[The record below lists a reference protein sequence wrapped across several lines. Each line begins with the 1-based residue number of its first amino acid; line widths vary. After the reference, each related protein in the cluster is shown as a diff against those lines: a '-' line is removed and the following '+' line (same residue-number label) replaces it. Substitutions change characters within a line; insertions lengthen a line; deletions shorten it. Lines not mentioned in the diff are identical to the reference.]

1 MLLLFHLL
9 YLAFRIQEPRLYT
22 SLALASS
29 ILDVIVI
36 MTSLLLS
43 WLEDQRSI
51 RPSDLIIIYFAVT
64 SIILLARARTLWLL
78 SVNISKSAVLWTL
91 VCVGTAVVLSIE
103 SVHKTQ
109 RLRIAYRQPSKEVT
123 ASFWVRSF
131 FIWVIPLFR
140 TGFSTI
146 LAVHDMPNVD
156 SALTGAE
163 AERKMLIAW
172 ARGKKPWR
180 CNS

>member
-1 MLLLFHLL
+1 M
-9 YLAFRIQEPRLYT
+9 I
-22 SLALASS
+22 
-29 ILDVIVI
+29 
-36 MTSLLLS
+36 SLLLS

-51 RPSDLIIIYFAVT
+51 RPSDLMIIYFAVT
-64 SIILLARARTLWLL
+64 SILSLARARSLWLL
-78 SVNISKSAVLWTL
+78 SVNTTKSAILWTF
-91 VCVGTAVVLSIE
+91 VCVGTAAVLSIE

-109 RLRIAYRQPSKEVT
+109 RLRMAYRQPSKEIT

-146 LAVHDMPNVD
+146 LSVHDMPNVD
-156 SALTGAE
+156 DALTGAE
-163 AERKMLIAW
+163 AERKILKAW

-180 CNS
+180 LNSDFNAYQTVQSSQGLSIACYELLVVHTSCR